1 VRARALWITTTA
13 LSSIAVLAP
22 AAVADSSSGGASAPG
37 SGSAPAQSSQS
48 RTQSDTVA
56 QGSSQSSTPSS
67 SGTGGSAF
75 VTPVRTSP
83 GRLMVAG
90 TRAKIVHGFAYA
102 PSDAPLAVQY
112 AIWAGNRIV
121 GLPYVWGGG
130 HQAFTASGYDCS
142 GTVSYA
148 LHGGRLLSTP
158 MDSSTLEGFGAAGA
172 GRWITIFANG
182 GHTYMDIAGIRL
194 DTSAAE
200 DPSGGKGPRW
210 RPMRHDNSGYT
221 VRHPVGL

>member
-1 VRARALWITTTA
+1 MRAKALWITTTA
-13 LSSIAVLAP
+13 LSSIAVVAP
-22 AAVADSSSGGASAPG
+22 SAMASSGGASAPTGG
-37 SGSAPAQSSQS
+37 SAAPAQAQSSPQAN
-48 RTQSDTVA
+48 QVPAGDT
-56 QGSSQSSTPSS
+56 QSSTPSS

-75 VTPVRTSP
+75 VNPVRTSP

-90 TRAKIVHGFAYA
+90 TRAKIVHGLAYA
-102 PSDAPLAVQY
+102 PADAPIAVQK

-172 GRWITIFANG
+172 GQWITIFANG

-210 RPMRHDNSGYT
+210 RPLRRDNSGYT
-221 VRHPVGL
+221 VRRPVGL

>member
-1 VRARALWITTTA
+1 
-13 LSSIAVLAP
+13 
-22 AAVADSSSGGASAPG
+22 
-37 SGSAPAQSSQS
+37 
-48 RTQSDTVA
+48 
-56 QGSSQSSTPSS
+56 
-67 SGTGGSAF
+67 
-75 VTPVRTSP
+75 
-83 GRLMVAG
+83 MVAG
-90 TRAKIVHGFAYA
+90 TRAKIVHGLAYA
-102 PSDAPLAVQY
+102 PADAPIAVQK

-148 LHGGRLLSTP
+148 LHGGRLLNTP

-172 GRWITIFANG
+172 GQWITIFANG

-210 RPMRHDNSGYT
+210 RPLRHDNSGYT
-221 VRHPVGL
+221 VRHPAQL